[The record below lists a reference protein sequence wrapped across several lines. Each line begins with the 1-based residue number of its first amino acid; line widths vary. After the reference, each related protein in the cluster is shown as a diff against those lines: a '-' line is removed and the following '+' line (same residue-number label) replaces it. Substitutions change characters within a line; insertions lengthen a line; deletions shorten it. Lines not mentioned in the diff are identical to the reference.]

1 MRRILWV
8 ITVSLLMASCSFV
21 SDDGTE
27 HEKPVTPDII
37 LENATYTLGQTGE
50 PPIFIKSSRIELY
63 SDDNRAITEALSFIQ
78 YNDDGEI
85 RLEGSAD
92 SSEIDTESKVM
103 KLDGNVRLAENES
116 GMMIEA
122 DTLMFDSENDEV
134 TADGNVKV
142 VSDDGEFEGT
152 GFAGDLLLSSYSFAS
167 IEKGVFRL

>member
-1 MRRILWV
+1 MRRLLWV
-8 ITVSLLMASCSFV
+8 IIVSLLMASCSFV

-27 HEKPVTPDII
+27 HEKLVTPDII

-50 PPIFIKSSRIELY
+50 PPIFIKSSMIELY

-78 YNDDGEI
+78 YNEDGEI